1 MLDFEPNG
9 NAVVHF
15 EITGGDARRRE
26 IRLPLA
32 DYVALAQDSRTLEEL
47 LILLFEWRPPEGKS
61 QAASA

>member
-15 EITGGDARRRE
+15 EITGGDESRRE

-32 DYVALAQDSRTLEEL
+32 DYVALARDSRSLDEL
-47 LILLFEWRPPEGKS
+47 RVLLFAWRPEEEKTK
-61 QAASA
+61 AASA